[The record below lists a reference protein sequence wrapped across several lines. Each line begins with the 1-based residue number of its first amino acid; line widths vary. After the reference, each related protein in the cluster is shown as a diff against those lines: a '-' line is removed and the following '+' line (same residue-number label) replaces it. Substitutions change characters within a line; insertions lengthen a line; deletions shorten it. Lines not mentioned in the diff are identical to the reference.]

1 MRRTMSVLV
10 LAFLLPLAACGDGPT
25 AVPVDVVGTWEL
37 RTINGMPLP
46 VILASSGEDT
56 AEVLDGS
63 IILQADGRFEDSVTL
78 RFTIDGEVTTD
89 VDVIEGT
96 YTQQGGALVLT
107 SDEGG
112 SFSATVTD
120 GELVQIIN
128 QLTLRYT
135 R

>member
-1 MRRTMSVLV
+1 MRRAVTFLV

-25 AVPVDVVGTWEL
+25 AVPIDVVGTWEL
-37 RTINGMPLP
+37 RTINDMPLP
-46 VILASSGEDT
+46 VIVATSGEDT
-56 AEVLDGS
+56 AEVLQGS
-63 IILQADGRFEDSVTL
+63 IILQADGRFEDRVTM

-89 VDVIEGT
+89 LDVIEGT

-107 SDEGG
+107 AGG
-112 SFSATVTD
+112 GGTFAATVTD